1 MKKNINFK
9 TLEKNLNI
17 RFKNKELLVTA
28 LTHSSY
34 SYTYQTESNERLE
47 FFGDAVL
54 KIIISEYLYFKY
66 PTFTEGKLTKIRA
79 QVVSDKNLADL
90 AKKIHLGEY
99 ILLSQSEATTGGR
112 NKESNLANVFEA
124 ILGAYYFD
132 QGLAK
137 AKKFILTLIE
147 TYPLNFNKD
156 NVTNDYKS
164 RLQEFLQQQKIMLPI
179 YEIIKEEGP
188 EHEKIFHIG
197 LELKIN
203 SQAFQ
208 VKSTGV
214 NKKEAEQQAAKKML
228 EMLEK

>member
-1 MKKNINFK
+1 MRKNNNIDV
-9 TLEKNLNI
+9 LEKNLNI

-99 ILLSQSEATTGGR
+99 ILLSQSEDTTGGR

-132 QGLAK
+132 QGLTK

-197 LELKIN
+197 LKLKIN
-203 SQAFQ
+203 NKAFQ